1 MQINTNKNELFL
13 NKCTK
18 YIDIAKWIEQ
28 DIIVPDTKPDAMKI
42 INVSAFPYISDFEVM
57 ENKIKVT
64 GKINYYIIYGVDDEK
79 YNTRGLFVTHPY
91 EEILDI
97 KDVNKDYNIIIKPF
111 TKNIIYSLPNERKI
125 SVKTEILFKVKIK
138 NKEKISLITDFDCED
153 SIECKRNNLT
163 FKNIIQDKKSII
175 ASHDDV
181 MLPKEA
187 EDLFEILR
195 IDTSISNTELKESYN
210 KIMVKGDLNLKILY
224 TANNE
229 SENIKKTNVSV
240 PFSAM
245 IEFSNINDNSK
256 FDIEYLL
263 KDFNF
268 RLNEDITT
276 NKTINVDYQ
285 IEANTTLYEDMDVE
299 YIEDFYSQTRMLNYD
314 SMSVDVVTKDVDYNK
329 DFEIKDKLVNI
340 LPENTK
346 LLDYYIDTTSIVPRQ
361 NQNMVTLE
369 GNAKVVLLLQ
379 DISTGVLSGKTI
391 DILVNET
398 FEIDNYT
405 DNMKANVEIKDATV
419 TITQSGS
426 DLDVKLILDVNTH
439 IENVSLFDII
449 KDIVDEKLDISTLD
463 SINIYV
469 VKPGDNLWKIA
480 KKYKTSVEKIVKTN
494 NIENPDVINV
504 GEKILIIR

>member
-1 MQINTNKNELFL
+1 
-13 NKCTK
+13 
-18 YIDIAKWIEQ
+18 
-28 DIIVPDTKPDAMKI
+28 
-42 INVSAFPYISDFEVM
+42 
-57 ENKIKVT
+57 
-64 GKINYYIIYGVDDEK
+64 
-79 YNTRGLFVTHPY
+79 
-91 EEILDI
+91 
-97 KDVNKDYNIIIKPF
+97 
-111 TKNIIYSLPNERKI
+111 
-125 SVKTEILFKVKIK
+125 
-138 NKEKISLITDFDCED
+138 
-153 SIECKRNNLT
+153 
-163 FKNIIQDKKSII
+163 
-175 ASHDDV
+175 

-268 RLNEDITT
+268 RLNDDITT

>member
-1 MQINTNKNELFL
+1 
-13 NKCTK
+13 
-18 YIDIAKWIEQ
+18 
-28 DIIVPDTKPDAMKI
+28 
-42 INVSAFPYISDFEVM
+42 
-57 ENKIKVT
+57 
-64 GKINYYIIYGVDDEK
+64 
-79 YNTRGLFVTHPY
+79 
-91 EEILDI
+91 
-97 KDVNKDYNIIIKPF
+97 
-111 TKNIIYSLPNERKI
+111 
-125 SVKTEILFKVKIK
+125 
-138 NKEKISLITDFDCED
+138 
-153 SIECKRNNLT
+153 
-163 FKNIIQDKKSII
+163 
-175 ASHDDV
+175 
-181 MLPKEA
+181 
-187 EDLFEILR
+187 
-195 IDTSISNTELKESYN
+195 
-210 KIMVKGDLNLKILY
+210 
-224 TANNE
+224 
-229 SENIKKTNVSV
+229 
-240 PFSAM
+240 
-245 IEFSNINDNSK
+245 
-256 FDIEYLL
+256 
-263 KDFNF
+263 
-268 RLNEDITT
+268 
-276 NKTINVDYQ
+276 
-285 IEANTTLYEDMDVE
+285 MDVE

>member
-1 MQINTNKNELFL
+1 
-13 NKCTK
+13 
-18 YIDIAKWIEQ
+18 
-28 DIIVPDTKPDAMKI
+28 
-42 INVSAFPYISDFEVM
+42 
-57 ENKIKVT
+57 
-64 GKINYYIIYGVDDEK
+64 
-79 YNTRGLFVTHPY
+79 
-91 EEILDI
+91 
-97 KDVNKDYNIIIKPF
+97 
-111 TKNIIYSLPNERKI
+111 
-125 SVKTEILFKVKIK
+125 
-138 NKEKISLITDFDCED
+138 
-153 SIECKRNNLT
+153 
-163 FKNIIQDKKSII
+163 
-175 ASHDDV
+175 
-181 MLPKEA
+181 
-187 EDLFEILR
+187 
-195 IDTSISNTELKESYN
+195 
-210 KIMVKGDLNLKILY
+210 
-224 TANNE
+224 
-229 SENIKKTNVSV
+229 
-240 PFSAM
+240 
-245 IEFSNINDNSK
+245 
-256 FDIEYLL
+256 
-263 KDFNF
+263 
-268 RLNEDITT
+268 
-276 NKTINVDYQ
+276 
-285 IEANTTLYEDMDVE
+285 MDVE

-469 VKPGDNLWKIA
+469 VKPGDNL
-480 KKYKTSVEKIVKTN
+480 
-494 NIENPDVINV
+494 
-504 GEKILIIR
+504 